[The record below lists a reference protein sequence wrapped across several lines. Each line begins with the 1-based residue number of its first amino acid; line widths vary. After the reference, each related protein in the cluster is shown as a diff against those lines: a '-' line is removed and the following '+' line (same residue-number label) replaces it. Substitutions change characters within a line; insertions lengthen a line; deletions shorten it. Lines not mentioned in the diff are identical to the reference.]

1 VLAAVIAALLLLS
14 MFVFGEQI
22 GLVGVT
28 AQPAYVGRLFD
39 DSRVQRI
46 DILLDDWPSFL
57 AEAEKE
63 QYREATFVIN
73 GERISHVGVRL
84 KGNSSMRLALK
95 YGHDRLSMKVK
106 FDHYVSGQTFRGLD
120 EFSLDSSFQDN
131 SYLKTYLAYD
141 MMRHMDVPAPLT
153 SFAWVT
159 VNGDDH
165 GLFLAIE
172 EPNESFARRNFGL
185 DYGQLYKPD
194 YRSLDDD
201 NRDVWLVYRGD
212 DPAGYDNIFRKARF
226 RPTESDKA
234 RLIESLRV
242 LGSRENL
249 ASVIDVDKVVRY
261 FAVHNFV
268 VNLDGYLGRTAH
280 NYFLYEEDGVLSMLP
295 WDYNLAFGT
304 YSLGMPNPINDAKLY
319 INYPIFT
326 PGELKH
332 IENRPM
338 FHHVMQDKAHFA
350 LYRQRFDEFI
360 ASYFESGLFSKKV
373 LTMADQI
380 APYVDKDPTAFCS
393 YDDHLVAVQTIMDF
407 GLLRAESVRG
417 QLAGTIPGT
426 SRGQREDPSRL
437 IDAGS
442 VWLPDMG
449 EIADLKD

>member
-1 VLAAVIAALLLLS
+1 MITSDHIGKVVLAAVIAALLLLS

-172 EPNESFARRNFGL
+172 
-185 DYGQLYKPD
+185 
-194 YRSLDDD
+194 
-201 NRDVWLVYRGD
+201 
-212 DPAGYDNIFRKARF
+212 
-226 RPTESDKA
+226 
-234 RLIESLRV
+234 
-242 LGSRENL
+242 
-249 ASVIDVDKVVRY
+249 
-261 FAVHNFV
+261 
-268 VNLDGYLGRTAH
+268 
-280 NYFLYEEDGVLSMLP
+280 
-295 WDYNLAFGT
+295 
-304 YSLGMPNPINDAKLY
+304 
-319 INYPIFT
+319 
-326 PGELKH
+326 
-332 IENRPM
+332 
-338 FHHVMQDKAHFA
+338 
-350 LYRQRFDEFI
+350 
-360 ASYFESGLFSKKV
+360 
-373 LTMADQI
+373 
-380 APYVDKDPTAFCS
+380 
-393 YDDHLVAVQTIMDF
+393 
-407 GLLRAESVRG
+407 
-417 QLAGTIPGT
+417 
-426 SRGQREDPSRL
+426 
-437 IDAGS
+437 
-442 VWLPDMG
+442 
-449 EIADLKD
+449 